1 MPIRISS
8 AINGFR
14 RAGVAHPSKPTVYPD
29 DYFSAQQVAQLVAEP
44 RLAVEFMSEEF
55 LDPADPAVPSE
66 GAVEPDSVSDGVTD
80 SDLDDAVEQ
89 DDAPQTP
96 DESNDQVDRD
106 DAAESDST
114 PAAVTEGHIDG
125 VVEPDGTQKSL
136 EEMDEEDVRQL
147 GKDLGIRSYHN
158 MGLDKLIEKIR
169 AEKVQVPAEGEA

>member
-29 DYFSAQQVAQLVAEP
+29 GFFSDDQIKQLKAEP
-44 RLAVEFMSEEF
+44 RLAVEFGDFET
-55 LDPADPAVPSE
+55 ADPAGAGIDQE
-66 GAVEPDSVSDGVTD
+66 GALEPDSISDGVTD

-106 DAAESDST
+106 DAVESDST

-169 AEKVQVPAEGEA
+169 AEKVQVPAEGEV